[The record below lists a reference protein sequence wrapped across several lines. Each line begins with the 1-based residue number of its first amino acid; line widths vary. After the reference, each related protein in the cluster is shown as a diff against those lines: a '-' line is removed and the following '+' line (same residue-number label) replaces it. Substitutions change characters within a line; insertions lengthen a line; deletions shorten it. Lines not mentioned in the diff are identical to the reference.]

1 MPIDMTQFYQAFFDE
16 AEEHLATMEQ
26 LLLALDLTA
35 PSDDDLNG
43 IFRAAHS
50 IKGSSGTFGFADMM
64 GVTHELETLLDR
76 LRKHELAVTR
86 EMIDAFLDARDV
98 IKAQLDGHR
107 RGSPASADAAQ
118 PVIARLQ
125 SLVAAKAEDVKADPG
140 YGFFDAPAEPEP
152 REAAYGFFEA
162 PAAPNDPV

>member
-26 LLLALDLTA
+26 LLLALDLSA

-86 EMIDAFLDARDV
+86 EMIDAFLDVRDV
-98 IKAQLDGHR
+98 IKAQLDAHR
-107 RGSPASADAAQ
+107 RGTTVPSDAAV
-118 PVIARLQ
+118 PVIERLQ
-125 SLVAAKAEDVKADPG
+125 TFAAGEPQKAPADPG
-140 YGFFDAPAEPEP
+140 YGFFDT
-152 REAAYGFFEA
+152 AAL
-162 PAAPNDPV
+162 

>member
-26 LLLALDLTA
+26 LLLALDLSA
-35 PSDDDLNG
+35 PADDDLNG

-76 LRKHELAVTR
+76 LRKHELVPTSD
-86 EMIDAFLDARDV
+86 MIDAFLDARDV

-107 RGSPASADAAQ
+107 RGAPALAAAAVPVIQRLQAFASSEVEKGAPDPGYGFFDRPAADA
-118 PVIARLQ
+118 
-125 SLVAAKAEDVKADPG
+125 SSDPG
-140 YGFFDAPAEPEP
+140 YGFFDAP
-152 REAAYGFFEA
+152 GA
-162 PAAPNDPV
+162 PGDSV